1 MDKNNRKRELL
12 FSAAF
17 VLLLS
22 SPNLLYWWLTRDS
35 KAVTALLLSMMLLY
49 GILRLLRNHPRLLL
63 GVGLILGLYAC
74 ADLIHLLDYG
84 AHISVGAVG
93 AIFDTDPKEATEFLL
108 SVSATTLPAIATFLV
123 AGILLAWFYPGRRST
138 DTSRRYLMITLLL
151 ITLPVIDFAA
161 KGSTRHAAPMAPIRA
176 FAEYLGER
184 AKLQA
189 LLRERH
195 HFHFDAT
202 RRSDGGPEHH
212 VLILGESVRRDHL
225 QQYGY
230 PRATSPRLAARDDLV
245 LFTDVVSPANQ
256 TRRAVKM
263 MLSPATAVSLDDFY
277 RQGTIIGLA
286 REAGLRT
293 AWLSNQGR
301 YGKHDT
307 EISSIGREADETV
320 FTNTDWDTLAL
331 DEQLLAPFHACSA
344 DGSRPRFTV
353 VHLLGS
359 HADYRRR
366 YPAAFEH
373 FADTPPGGD
382 GKDRRSID
390 AINAYDNSLRY
401 TDSIVA
407 DIIDTLDGSNASG
420 CAVYTA
426 DHGEVLGEI
435 GGRFTHGFPTVHRAE
450 AEVPFMVWCS
460 RRYRQRHPDIWT
472 RLQANRNRPF
482 STEHLFNLLADLM
495 QIDYAGKEPATSPAN
510 AAFTPPATRFL
521 LGTSGRPTSYESFAA
536 TETGE

>member
-1 MDKNNRKRELL
+1 MEKNKRTRESL
-12 FSAAF
+12 FSTAF

-22 SPNLLYWWLTRDS
+22 APNFFYWWLKRDS
-35 KAVTALLLSMMLLY
+35 KAIAALLLSMMLLY

-63 GVGLILGLYAC
+63 TVGAIFGLYAC

-93 AIFDTDPKEATEFLL
+93 AIFDTDPREATEFLL
-108 SVSATTLPAIATFLV
+108 SVSATTLPTVATFLV
-123 AGILLAWFYPGRRST
+123 AGILLTWLYPERRAT
-138 DTSRRYLMITLLL
+138 ETSRRHLMITLLL
-151 ITLPVIDFAA
+151 IALPLIDFAA

-176 FAEYLGER
+176 FTEYLQER

-189 LLRERH
+189 LMQERN
-195 HFHFDAT
+195 HFHFNAT
-202 RRSDGGPEHH
+202 RQADAGPEHH

-230 PRATSPRLAARDDLV
+230 PRPTSPRLAARDDII

-263 MLSPATAVSLDDFY
+263 MLSPATATSLDDFY

-301 YGKHDT
+301 YGRHDT
-307 EISSIGREADETV
+307 EVSSIGREADETV

-331 DEQLLAPFHACSA
+331 DEQLLAPFHARS
-344 DGSRPRFTV
+344 DDSSQPRFTV

-359 HADYRRR
+359 HADYHKR
-366 YPAAFEH
+366 YSAGFEY
-373 FADTPPGGD
+373 FVDTPPGD
-382 GKDRRSID
+382 NGKERRGID

-407 DIIDTLDGSNASG
+407 DIIDTLDSRNASG
-420 CAVYTA
+420 CAIYTA
-426 DHGEVLGEI
+426 DHGEILGEI

-450 AEVPFMVWCS
+450 AEVPFMIWCS
-460 RRYRQRHPDIWT
+460 RRYRNRHPDIWK
-472 RLQANRNRPF
+472 RLRANKDKPF
-482 STEHLFNLLADLM
+482 STEHLFDLLADLM
-495 QIDYAGKEPATSPAN
+495 RIDYAGKKPASSPAN
-510 AAFTPPATRFL
+510 AAFIPSTTRFL
-521 LGTSGRPTSYESFAA
+521 LGTNGRPTSYESFAT
-536 TETGE
+536 TEPSE